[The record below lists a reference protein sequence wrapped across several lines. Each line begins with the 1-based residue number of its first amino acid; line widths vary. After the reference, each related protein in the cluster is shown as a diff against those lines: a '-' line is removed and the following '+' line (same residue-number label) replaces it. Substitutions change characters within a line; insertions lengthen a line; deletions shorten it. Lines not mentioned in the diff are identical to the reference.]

1 MLATRRFLLLS
12 LLLAACAPSA
22 PKKAAVNR
30 DTLSKRQ
37 ADSIIGASGLPG
49 AKAIP
54 KAQSA
59 ADAEAAHNAAIDSLS
74 R

>member
-1 MLATRRFLLLS
+1 MHAKLRLLLLS
-12 LLLAACAPSA
+12 PLLAACAQST

-30 DTLSKRQ
+30 DTLTKRQ
-37 ADSIIGASGLPG
+37 ADSAIGASGLPG
-49 AKAIP
+49 AKAIG

-59 ADAEAAHNAAIDSLS
+59 ADAEAAHNAAIDSAS